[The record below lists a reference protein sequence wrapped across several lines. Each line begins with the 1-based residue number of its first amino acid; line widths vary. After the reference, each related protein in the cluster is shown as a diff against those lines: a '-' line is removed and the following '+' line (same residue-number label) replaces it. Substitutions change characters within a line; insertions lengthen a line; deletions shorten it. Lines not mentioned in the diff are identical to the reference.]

1 MEALTGV
8 SVVLLTIYDMC
19 KALDKFMEIQDIYL
33 CKKTGGKSGEIVNP
47 RMEDRRGKMKAA
59 VVTLSDRGF
68 RNERE
73 DKSGELVQM
82 MLKEAGYEVAE
93 YRLLP
98 DEQAQIETVLKELSD
113 EKEMDL
119 ILTTGGTGFSQRDCT
134 PEATLNV
141 ATRNAPGI
149 AEAMRYASL
158 AITPRAMLS
167 RGASVIRNQTLI
179 INLPG
184 SPKAVKENLEYIL
197 PTLSHGLEILKGVT
211 GECGISLKET

>member
-1 MEALTGV
+1 
-8 SVVLLTIYDMC
+8 
-19 KALDKFMEIQDIYL
+19 
-33 CKKTGGKSGEIVNP
+33 
-47 RMEDRRGKMKAA
+47 MKAA
-59 VVTLSDRGF
+59 VVTLSDKGF

-98 DEQAQIETVLKELSD
+98 DEQT
-113 EKEMDL
+113 
-119 ILTTGGTGFSQRDCT
+119 QRDCT
-134 PEATLNV
+134 PEATMNV

-167 RGASVIRNQTLI
+167 RGVSVIRNQTLI

>member
-1 MEALTGV
+1 
-8 SVVLLTIYDMC
+8 
-19 KALDKFMEIQDIYL
+19 
-33 CKKTGGKSGEIVNP
+33 
-47 RMEDRRGKMKAA
+47 MKAA
-59 VVTLSDRGF
+59 VVTLSDKGF

-134 PEATLNV
+134 PEATMDIV
-141 ATRNAPGI
+141 ERPVPG
-149 AEAMRYASL
+149 MRYASL

-167 RGASVIRNQTLI
+167 RGVSVIRNQTLI

>member
-1 MEALTGV
+1 MYDAIEAGTVGKGDVLSVATTAGIMGVKRTADLIPMCHILPITNCKIRFEKDPKNLEITCFCTVKVTGKTGVEMEALTGV

-33 CKKTGGKSGEIVNP
+33 CKKDRRKEWRDRKSENG
-47 RMEDRRGKMKAA
+47 RQRRRGKMKAA
-59 VVTLSDRGF
+59 VVTLSDKGF

-98 DEQAQIETVLKELSD
+98 DEQTQIETVLKELSD

-119 ILTTGGTGFSQRDCT
+119 TSRQEEPGFR
-134 PEATLNV
+134 
-141 ATRNAPGI
+141 
-149 AEAMRYASL
+149 
-158 AITPRAMLS
+158 
-167 RGASVIRNQTLI
+167 
-179 INLPG
+179 
-184 SPKAVKENLEYIL
+184 
-197 PTLSHGLEILKGVT
+197 
-211 GECGISLKET
+211 KETVHRKQR